1 MWSAQHYLELLLITV
16 KLEPNQAFR
25 SNVLLIEW
33 LENKLNGTYKE
44 TVKQIQS
51 GSFYDVVSA
60 LHKLITN

>member
-51 GSFYDVVSA
+51 VGHSVMWSLLFTS
-60 LHKLITN
+60 